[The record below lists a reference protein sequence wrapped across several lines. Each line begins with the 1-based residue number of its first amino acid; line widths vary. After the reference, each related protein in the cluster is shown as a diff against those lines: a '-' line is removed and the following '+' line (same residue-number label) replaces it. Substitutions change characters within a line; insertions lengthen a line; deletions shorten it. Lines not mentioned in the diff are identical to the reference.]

1 MRLQRLQERYRDRVS
16 LKRWSFAL
24 RPEPDPTATFGG
36 TYREAAWRRAS
47 SLSTDVGITFRMW
60 TRPDFPQ
67 WSLPALEAA
76 KCAELQ
82 GDEAFERMHFALFRA
97 FFEEGVNIG
106 EPAEVIEVARRAG
119 LEMALFLRDY
129 EQGSQRDRVL
139 EEHTRAVAK
148 HDVRAIPTVIVGD
161 TSPIVGAVPVQE
173 YERRITHLL
182 R

>member
-1 MRLQRLQERYRDRVS
+1 
-16 LKRWSFAL
+16 
-24 RPEPDPTATFGG
+24 
-36 TYREAAWRRAS
+36 
-47 SLSTDVGITFRMW
+47 MW

-82 GDEAFERMHFALFRA
+82 GAEAFEGMHFALFRA

-119 LEMALFLRDY
+119 LDMDQFLNTY
-129 EQGSQRDRVL
+129 EEGYQRNRVL
-139 EEHTRAVAK
+139 EEHSQAMTTYG
-148 HDVRAIPTVIVGD
+148 VRAIPTVIIGEAP
-161 TSPIVGAVPVQE
+161 PIVGAVPLHE
-173 YERRITHLL
+173 YERLFSRML